1 MGLNL
6 VATNTTG
13 ATMRDDI
20 VRWLSAY
27 TSSEKNYPCSCDVFI
42 NAAADEIKLLRRT
55 IVVLQYELEAKED
68 AQNE

>member
-1 MGLNL
+1 MGFNL
-6 VATNTTG
+6 VTTNTTG

>member
-1 MGLNL
+1 MGFNL